1 MSASNKLSL
10 CRPTI
15 YRFPDFVEDYDAS
28 LHTITFEIWMM
39 NRVKRDC
46 EDSYFKYSQLPIK
59 CYHT

>member
-10 CRPTI
+10 CRPTT
-15 YRFPDFVEDYDAS
+15 YRFPDSLEDYDAS

-46 EDSYFKYSQLPIK
+46 EDSYCKYSQLPIK